1 MESIDLI
8 GATVVGTVEAFFVA
22 MPESVG
28 LLVFGVVL
36 MAAAIISR
44 KYFRKADQSNSVE
57 PSGK

>member
-1 MESIDLI
+1 MEHIDLT

-28 LLVFGVVL
+28 LLVFGVAL

-44 KYFRKADQSNSVE
+44 KYFRKAEEGSSGD

>member
-1 MESIDLI
+1 MDGIDLT
-8 GATVVGTVEAFFVA
+8 GATVVGTVEAFFVS

-28 LLVFGVVL
+28 LLVFGIAL

-44 KYFRKADQSNSVE
+44 KYFRRADEGNSGE